1 MALSQSS
8 PSELHKRMV
17 ALLQAHPEGLTEG
30 ELREK
35 LNVPTDGMAQ
45 FGRRRRELYNWF
57 DIERVTRGRDH
68 VYRFVGERGIPLDAQ
83 PISQSLR
90 AKILWR
96 DRSRCRMCGRT
107 PQEDGIKLHIDHK
120 IPRDWGGKTEEDNLW
135 SLCDECN
142 AGKKNHFASQD
153 SDLMRKVMIDKSVHV
168 RIGELLKAYGGK
180 LVPSDLIDFVA
191 NRDDWPKR
199 TRELRYL
206 GWKITVIKRKN
217 DRGRVKAWYRLD
229 ESKPWPDNPTLFI
242 QEYERNRAKRNKN
255 KSEA

>member
-96 DRSRCRMCGRT
+96 DRSRCRMSGRT

-229 ESKPWPDNPTLFI
+229 ESKPWPGNPTLFI